1 MKNILITGGAGY
13 IGSHVTEV
21 LIKNKKKIFI
31 VDNLITGF
39 KKLVNNKTKF
49 YKADILDTKKMNQI
63 IINNNIDSI
72 IHLAGSLVIR
82 IGEKNP
88 KSYYKNNVLGTN
100 SILLACK
107 GTSVKNFIFSSTAA
121 VYKDNQK
128 TVNEKSKIGPKS
140 VYGKT
145 KLKAEKLIITQ
156 CKKTKI
162 NYAILR
168 YFNVCGASPSGQIG
182 LISNTDSLFKNI
194 STALIKK
201 KPIVKVYGDDYNTP
215 DGTTVRDYIHVSDL
229 ADIHFEVL
237 KKISLIKKSI
247 IINCGYNRGISV
259 NSVINE
265 FKRQSSKKIKIL
277 YLKKR
282 PGDLAM
288 VISNNKKLKQI
299 IKWKPKYFKLNKI
312 VKTCIKWEKTINR

>member
-1 MKNILITGGAGY
+1 M
-13 IGSHVTEV
+13 
-21 LIKNKKKIFI
+21 
-31 VDNLITGF
+31 
-39 KKLVNNKTKF
+39 
-49 YKADILDTKKMNQI
+49 
-63 IINNNIDSI
+63 
-72 IHLAGSLVIR
+72 
-82 IGEKNP
+82 
-88 KSYYKNNVLGTN
+88 
-100 SILLACK
+100 
-107 GTSVKNFIFSSTAA
+107 
-121 VYKDNQK
+121 
-128 TVNEKSKIGPKS
+128 
-140 VYGKT
+140 
-145 KLKAEKLIITQ
+145 
-156 CKKTKI
+156 
-162 NYAILR
+162 
-168 YFNVCGASPSGQIG
+168 
-182 LISNTDSLFKNI
+182 
-194 STALIKK
+194 
-201 KPIVKVYGDDYNTP
+201 YGDDYNTP